1 MTITQ
6 TQPAANDPYDGCGP
20 DCVLIDGTCRCYHGD
35 AVTDPAP
42 AWLASLNP
50 PY

>member
-6 TQPAANDPYDGCGP
+6 TQPDANDPYVGCGP
-20 DCVLIDGTCRCYHGD
+20 DCVLIDGTCRCYYGD
-35 AVTDPAP
+35 TVIDPAP
-42 AWLASLNP
+42 AWLASINP